1 MFPDV
6 LSQSVGK
13 HDLNLF
19 LPEIRRYFMIRI
31 LTDSASDILPAE
43 AEQLGVTVIPLNVT
57 LEDGTVLRD
66 GVDMTPSAYYEILAG
81 CRKLPTTSQPSPELF
96 ENFFLEA
103 AAAGDEVIGI
113 FLSHALPGTYQCA
126 KLAADMANVDNVH
139 FVDSGHVCLSEALLV
154 RLAVQLRDSG
164 KTAGQIAAILEHAK
178 EHLHLVAAIDDLKY
192 LRKGGRLPAAVAV
205 AGGMLGIK
213 PLITIKEG
221 KVAMAGKARGLPGAY
236 VALFKKV
243 EELGGI
249 SAAVPALAGYTL
261 SAREV
266 QPIQTYL
273 QDNLQC
279 AEPLVRQIGCVIGTH
294 AGPGAFG
301 LAFFDQGLE
310 L

>member
-1 MFPDV
+1 
-6 LSQSVGK
+6 
-13 HDLNLF
+13 
-19 LPEIRRYFMIRI
+19 MIRI

-57 LEDGTVLRD
+57 LEDGTILRD

-113 FLSHALPGTYQCA
+113 FLSHALSGTYQCA
-126 KLAADMANVDNVH
+126 KLAADMANVDNVL

-213 PLITIKEG
+213 PLITIQDG

-236 VALFKKV
+236 VALFKKI
-243 EELGGI
+243 EEMGGI
-249 SAAVPALAGYTL
+249 SPDFPALAGYTV
-261 SAREV
+261 SSREV
-266 QPIQTYL
+266 TPIQTYL
-273 QDNLQC
+273 RDNLQQ
-279 AEPLVRQIGCVIGTH
+279 EDLLVRQIGCVIGTH

-301 LAFFDQGLE
+301 IAFFDKALT
-310 L
+310 LDL

>member
-1 MFPDV
+1 
-6 LSQSVGK
+6 
-13 HDLNLF
+13 
-19 LPEIRRYFMIRI
+19 MIRI

-113 FLSHALPGTYQCA
+113 FLSHALSGTYQCA
-126 KLAADMANVDNVH
+126 KLAADMANVDNVL

-213 PLITIKEG
+213 PLITIQDG

-236 VALFKKV
+236 VALFKKI
-243 EELGGI
+243 EEMGGI
-249 SAAVPALAGYTL
+249 SSDFPALAGYTV
-261 SAREV
+261 SPREV
-266 QPIQTYL
+266 TPIQTYL
-273 QDNLQC
+273 RDNLQQ
-279 AEPLVRQIGCVIGTH
+279 EDLLVRQIGCVIGTH

-301 LAFFDQGLE
+301 IAFFDKALT
-310 L
+310 LDL

>member
-1 MFPDV
+1 
-6 LSQSVGK
+6 
-13 HDLNLF
+13 
-19 LPEIRRYFMIRI
+19 MIRI

-113 FLSHALPGTYQCA
+113 FLSHALSGTYQCA
-126 KLAADMANVDNVH
+126 KLAADMANVDNVL

-164 KTAGQIAAILEHAK
+164 KTAGQIAAILDHAK

-213 PLITIKEG
+213 PLITIQDG

-236 VALFKKV
+236 VALFKKI
-243 EELGGI
+243 EEMGGI
-249 SAAVPALAGYTL
+249 TPAFPALAGYTV
-261 SAREV
+261 SPREV
-266 QPIQTYL
+266 TPIQTYL
-273 QDNLQC
+273 RDNLQQ
-279 AEPLVRQIGCVIGTH
+279 EDLLVRQIGCVIGTH

-301 LAFFDQGLE
+301 IAFFDKTLT
-310 L
+310 LDL

>member
-1 MFPDV
+1 
-6 LSQSVGK
+6 
-13 HDLNLF
+13 
-19 LPEIRRYFMIRI
+19 MIRI

-57 LEDGTVLRD
+57 LEDGTILRD

-113 FLSHALPGTYQCA
+113 FLSHALSGTYQCA
-126 KLAADMANVDNVH
+126 KLAADMANLDNVL

-213 PLITIKEG
+213 PLITIQDG

-236 VALFKKV
+236 VALFKKI
-243 EELGGI
+243 EEMGGI
-249 SAAVPALAGYTL
+249 SPAFPALAGYTV
-261 SAREV
+261 SPREV
-266 QPIQTYL
+266 TPIQTYL
-273 QDNLQC
+273 RDNLQQ
-279 AEPLVRQIGCVIGTH
+279 EDLLVRQIGCVIGTH

-301 LAFFDQGLE
+301 IAFFDKTLT
-310 L
+310 LDL

>member
-1 MFPDV
+1 
-6 LSQSVGK
+6 
-13 HDLNLF
+13 
-19 LPEIRRYFMIRI
+19 MIRI

-66 GVDMTPSAYYEILAG
+66 GVDMTPTEYYGVMAQ

-96 ENFFLEA
+96 ETFFLEA

-113 FLSHALPGTYQCA
+113 FLSHELSGTYQCA
-126 KLAADMANVDNVH
+126 KLAADMANVDNVL
-139 FVDSGHVCLSEALLV
+139 FVDSENVCLGESLLV
-154 RLAVQLRDSG
+154 RLAVHLRDSG
-164 KTAGQIAAILEHAK
+164 KTAGQIVAALEHAK

-192 LRKGGRLPAAVAV
+192 LHKGGRLPAAVAV

-213 PLITIKEG
+213 PLISIKEG

-236 VALFKKV
+236 VALFKKI

-249 SAAVPALAGYTL
+249 NPAIAALAGYTV
-261 SAREV
+261 STREV
-266 QPIQTYL
+266 APIQNYL
-273 QDNLQC
+273 SENLQV
-279 AEPLVRQIGCVIGTH
+279 EDPLVRQIGCVIGTH

-301 LAFFDQGLE
+301 IAFFDKSLTLE

>member
-1 MFPDV
+1 
-6 LSQSVGK
+6 
-13 HDLNLF
+13 
-19 LPEIRRYFMIRI
+19 MIRI

-43 AEQLGVTVIPLNVT
+43 AEQLGVTVISLNVT

-113 FLSHALPGTYQCA
+113 FLSHALSGTYQCA
-126 KLAADMANVDNVH
+126 KLAADMANVDNVL

-213 PLITIKEG
+213 PLITIQDG

-243 EELGGI
+243 EEMGGI
-249 SAAVPALAGYTL
+249 NPAFPALAGYTV
-261 SAREV
+261 SPREV
-266 QPIQTYL
+266 TPIQTYL
-273 QDNLQC
+273 RDNLQQ
-279 AEPLVRQIGCVIGTH
+279 EDLLVRQIGCVIGTH

-301 LAFFDQGLE
+301 IAFFDKTLTPD

>member
-1 MFPDV
+1 
-6 LSQSVGK
+6 
-13 HDLNLF
+13 
-19 LPEIRRYFMIRI
+19 MIRI

-113 FLSHALPGTYQCA
+113 FLSHALSGTYQCA
-126 KLAADMANVDNVH
+126 KLAADMANVDNVL

-164 KTAGQIAAILEHAK
+164 KTAGQIAATLEHAK

-213 PLITIKEG
+213 PLITIQDG

-243 EELGGI
+243 EEMGGI
-249 SAAVPALAGYTL
+249 TPAFQALAGYTV
-261 SAREV
+261 SPREV
-266 QPIQTYL
+266 TPIQTYL
-273 QDNLQC
+273 RDNLQQ
-279 AEPLVRQIGCVIGTH
+279 EDLLVRQIGCVIGTH

-301 LAFFDQGLE
+301 IAFFDKTLT
-310 L
+310 LDL

>member
-1 MFPDV
+1 MV
-6 LSQSVGK
+6 
-13 HDLNLF
+13 
-19 LPEIRRYFMIRI
+19 RI

-103 AAAGDEVIGI
+103 TAAGDEVIGI
-113 FLSHALPGTYQCA
+113 FLSHALSGTYQCA
-126 KLAADMANVDNVH
+126 KLAADMANVDNVL

-213 PLITIKEG
+213 PLITIQDG

-243 EELGGI
+243 EEMGGI
-249 SAAVPALAGYTL
+249 NPAFPALAGYTV
-261 SAREV
+261 SPREV
-266 QPIQTYL
+266 TPIQTYL
-273 QDNLQC
+273 RDNLQQ
-279 AEPLVRQIGCVIGTH
+279 EDLLVRQIGCVIGTH

-301 LAFFDQGLE
+301 IAFFDKTLT
-310 L
+310 LDL